1 MQSTRAQHETKVQ
14 QNFKSFVQNGKSNG
28 ERMLEFLVLSI
39 AVFVSAKLLDG
50 VEIRSF
56 TTALGVALG
65 ISLVNLFIKPILLF
79 LSLPVI
85 ILSLG
90 LFIFIINAALILL
103 IDKFV
108 DGLRIRSFTWA
119 LIFSVLIS
127 VLSTGLNALL

>member
-1 MQSTRAQHETKVQ
+1 
-14 QNFKSFVQNGKSNG
+14 
-28 ERMLEFLVLSI
+28 MLEFLVLSV

-50 VEIRSF
+50 VEIQSF
-56 TTALGVALG
+56 ATALGVALG
-65 ISLVNLFIKPILLF
+65 ISLVNIFIKPILLI

-90 LFIFIINAALILL
+90 LFIFIINAALIIL

-108 DGLRIRSFTWA
+108 DGLRIRSFSWA

>member
-1 MQSTRAQHETKVQ
+1 
-14 QNFKSFVQNGKSNG
+14 
-28 ERMLEFLVLSI
+28 MLEFLVLSI

-65 ISLVNLFIKPILLF
+65 ISLVNLFIKPILLI

-108 DGLRIRSFTWA
+108 DGLRIRSFSWA

>member
-1 MQSTRAQHETKVQ
+1 
-14 QNFKSFVQNGKSNG
+14 
-28 ERMLEFLVLSI
+28 MLEFLVLSV

-65 ISLVNLFIKPILLF
+65 ISLVNIFIKPILLI

-90 LFIFIINAALILL
+90 LFIFIINAVLIIL

>member
-1 MQSTRAQHETKVQ
+1 
-14 QNFKSFVQNGKSNG
+14 
-28 ERMLEFLVLSI
+28 MLEFLVLSV

-65 ISLVNLFIKPILLF
+65 ISLVNLFIKPILLI

-108 DGLRIRSFTWA
+108 DGLRIRSFSWA

>member
-1 MQSTRAQHETKVQ
+1 
-14 QNFKSFVQNGKSNG
+14 
-28 ERMLEFLVLSI
+28 MLEFLVLSVV
-39 AVFVSAKLLDG
+39 VFVSAKLLDG

-65 ISLVNLFIKPILLF
+65 ISLVNLFIKPILLI

>member
-1 MQSTRAQHETKVQ
+1 
-14 QNFKSFVQNGKSNG
+14 
-28 ERMLEFLVLSI
+28 MLEFLVLSV

-65 ISLVNLFIKPILLF
+65 ISLVNLFIKPILLI

-127 VLSTGLNALL
+127 VFSTGLNALL

>member
-1 MQSTRAQHETKVQ
+1 
-14 QNFKSFVQNGKSNG
+14 
-28 ERMLEFLVLSI
+28 MLEFLVLNV

-65 ISLVNLFIKPILLF
+65 ISLVNIFIKPILLI

-90 LFIFIINAALILL
+90 LFIFIINAALIIL

-108 DGLRIRSFTWA
+108 EGLRIRSFSWA

-127 VLSTGLNALL
+127 VLSMGLNALL

>member
-1 MQSTRAQHETKVQ
+1 
-14 QNFKSFVQNGKSNG
+14 
-28 ERMLEFLVLSI
+28 MLEFLVLSVV
-39 AVFVSAKLLDG
+39 VFVSAKLLDG

-65 ISLVNLFIKPILLF
+65 ISLVNLFIKPILLI

-90 LFIFIINAALILL
+90 LFIFIINAALILF

-108 DGLRIRSFTWA
+108 DGLRIRSFSWA

>member
-1 MQSTRAQHETKVQ
+1 
-14 QNFKSFVQNGKSNG
+14 
-28 ERMLEFLVLSI
+28 MLEFLVLSV

-65 ISLVNLFIKPILLF
+65 LSLVNIFIKPILLI

-108 DGLRIRSFTWA
+108 DGLRIRSFSWA

>member
-1 MQSTRAQHETKVQ
+1 
-14 QNFKSFVQNGKSNG
+14 
-28 ERMLEFLVLSI
+28 MLEFLVLSV

-65 ISLVNLFIKPILLF
+65 ISLVNLFIKPILLI

>member
-1 MQSTRAQHETKVQ
+1 
-14 QNFKSFVQNGKSNG
+14 
-28 ERMLEFLVLSI
+28 MLEFLVLSV

-65 ISLVNLFIKPILLF
+65 ISLVNIFIKPILLI

-90 LFIFIINAALILL
+90 LFIFIINAALIIL

-108 DGLRIRSFTWA
+108 EGLRIRSFSWA

-127 VLSTGLNALL
+127 VLSMGLNALL

>member
-1 MQSTRAQHETKVQ
+1 MV
-14 QNFKSFVQNGKSNG
+14 
-28 ERMLEFLVLSI
+28 EFLVLSV
-39 AVFVSAKLLDG
+39 AVFISARLLDG

-65 ISLVNLFIKPILLF
+65 ISLVNVFIKPILVI

-90 LFIFIINAALILL
+90 LFILFINAALILL

-108 DGLRIRSFTWA
+108 DGLRIRSFSWA
-119 LIFSVLIS
+119 LIFSLLIS
-127 VLSTGLNALL
+127 VISTGLNALL

>member
-1 MQSTRAQHETKVQ
+1 
-14 QNFKSFVQNGKSNG
+14 
-28 ERMLEFLVLSI
+28 MLEFLVLSV

-65 ISLVNLFIKPILLF
+65 ISLVNIFIKPILLI

-90 LFIFIINAALILL
+90 LLIFIINAALIIL

-108 DGLRIRSFTWA
+108 DGLRIRSFSWA

>member
-1 MQSTRAQHETKVQ
+1 MV
-14 QNFKSFVQNGKSNG
+14 
-28 ERMLEFLVLSI
+28 EFLVLSV
-39 AVFVSAKLLDG
+39 AVFISARLLDG

-65 ISLVNLFIKPILLF
+65 ISLVNVIIKPILVI

-90 LFIFIINAALILL
+90 LFILFINAALILL

-108 DGLRIRSFTWA
+108 DGLRIRSFSWA
-119 LIFSVLIS
+119 LIFSLLIS
-127 VLSTGLNALL
+127 VISTGLNTLL

>member
-1 MQSTRAQHETKVQ
+1 
-14 QNFKSFVQNGKSNG
+14 
-28 ERMLEFLVLSI
+28 MLEFLVLSV

-50 VEIRSF
+50 VVIRSF

-65 ISLVNLFIKPILLF
+65 ISLVNLFIKPILLI

>member
-1 MQSTRAQHETKVQ
+1 MV
-14 QNFKSFVQNGKSNG
+14 
-28 ERMLEFLVLSI
+28 EFLVLSV
-39 AVFVSAKLLDG
+39 AVFISARLLDG

-65 ISLVNLFIKPILLF
+65 ISLVNVIIKPILVI

-90 LFIFIINAALILL
+90 LFILFINAALILL

-108 DGLRIRSFTWA
+108 DGLRIRSFSWA
-119 LIFSVLIS
+119 LIFSLLIS
-127 VLSTGLNALL
+127 VISTGLNALL

>member
-1 MQSTRAQHETKVQ
+1 
-14 QNFKSFVQNGKSNG
+14 
-28 ERMLEFLVLSI
+28 MLEFLVLSV

-65 ISLVNLFIKPILLF
+65 ISLVNLFIKPILLI

-85 ILSLG
+85 VLSLG

>member
-1 MQSTRAQHETKVQ
+1 MV
-14 QNFKSFVQNGKSNG
+14 
-28 ERMLEFLVLSI
+28 EFLVLSV
-39 AVFVSAKLLDG
+39 AVFISARLLDG

-65 ISLVNLFIKPILLF
+65 ISLVNVIIKPILVI

-90 LFIFIINAALILL
+90 LFILFINAALILL

-108 DGLRIRSFTWA
+108 DGLRIRSLSWA
-119 LIFSVLIS
+119 LIFSLLIS
-127 VLSTGLNALL
+127 VISTGLNALL